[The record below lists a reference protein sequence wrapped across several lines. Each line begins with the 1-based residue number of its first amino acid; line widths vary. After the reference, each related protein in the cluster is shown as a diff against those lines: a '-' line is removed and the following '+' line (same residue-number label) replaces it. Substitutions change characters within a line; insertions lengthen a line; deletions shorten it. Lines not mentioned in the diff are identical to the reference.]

1 MKLISIVVP
10 MYNESPVVAIFFERV
25 NEVLASIKGYRFEI
39 VAVNDGSKDDTLA
52 LLRDQQTK
60 QDNLVVVALSRN
72 FGHEPAVCAG
82 LAVAKGDAV
91 IPMDADL
98 QDPPEV
104 IKLLLERYEE
114 GYDVVNAKR
123 SSRQDDSFMKRTTAK
138 LFYNLIGKIS
148 GKVRIP
154 HNVGHFRLISRRVL
168 DEVNQLSEKNR
179 VFRIEVPFVGFKT
192 TEVLFKRPKRA
203 GGVSHYNYKS
213 MFKLAGDAIA
223 ASTSAPLNWPLK
235 FTIAFSFVLSLSIMT
250 QLILFILGITNAMA
264 PLGSAYHQP
273 WLIINFIGWCF
284 AVIMFFISIMAL
296 YLARVFIETQNRP
309 FFVIDKVFKPGK
321 DS

>member
-1 MKLISIVVP
+1 

-25 NEVLASIKGYRFEI
+25 NEVLATIKGYRFEI
-39 VAVNDGSKDDTLA
+39 VVVNDGSKDDTLA
-52 LLRDQQTK
+52 LLREQQQK
-60 QDNLVVVALSRN
+60 QANLIVVNLSRN

-82 LAVAKGDAV
+82 LSVAKGDAV

-104 IKLLLERYEE
+104 IKLLLERFED

-123 SSRQDDSFMKRTTAK
+123 SSRMDDSFMKRTTAK
-138 LFYNLIGKIS
+138 IFYDLIGKIS
-148 GKVRIP
+148 GKVKIP
-154 HNVGHFRLISRRVL
+154 HNVGHFRLISRRVC
-168 DEVNQLSEKNR
+168 DQINKLSEKNR
-179 VFRIEVPFVGFKT
+179 VFRIEVPYVGYKT

-223 ASTSAPLNWPLK
+223 ASTSAPLNWPIK
-235 FTIAFSFVLSLSIMT
+235 FTLGSFLVTGLSAFV
-250 QLILFILGITNAMA
+250 QLLLFILGATNVIT
-264 PLGSAYHQP
+264 PTTESWQQT
-273 WLIINFIGWCF
+273 WLLINIGLF
-284 AVIMFFISIMAL
+284 LFTIVMFFLSIMAL

-309 FFVIDKVFKPGK
+309 FFVIDKVYGK
-321 DS
+321 GDEQ